1 MSQAWTIGGQI
12 HPAKIADASVHAD
25 FGRQGAGVQTNF
37 DLDRSLS
44 NSGSHVTGLVNFNR
58 NVRFHAVW
66 VIYFSPLVKASATE
80 NYDSPAQNVIYFA
93 GSAGLK
99 AVLFRLKPSIQSR
112 LRLPRHAWQ
121 FKSSTNP
128 RAMPIPSRFNAAAAE
143 SAIKVLKSSAGST
156 FVIS

>member
-1 MSQAWTIGGQI
+1 MSQAWTIGRQF
-12 HPAKIADASVHAD
+12 HPAEIADASVNAD
-25 FGRQGAGVQTNF
+25 VGRQGDGVQTNF

-44 NSGSHVTGLVNFNR
+44 NSGSQVTGLLNFNR

-66 VIYFSPLVKASATE
+66 AIWLSPVVGASATE
-80 NYDSPAQNVIYFA
+80 NYDSPAQNVIHFA
-93 GSAGLK
+93 GSAGLN

-121 FKSSTNP
+121 FKSSSIP
-128 RAMPIPSRFNAAAAE
+128 RAMPIPSRFNEAPAE